1 MLNRSV
7 HRWISLPVVI
17 FMFFVTVTG
26 IVLSVQ
32 EIQGEGGRPEQRS
45 SALRPDDRV
54 LLGAALEAFPAA
66 QAALPELKLQRV
78 ELSVT
83 AAGPVAK
90 YFSSNRRAASVEA
103 DLVRNV
109 VKVVPPPQPSM
120 HGLFVTLH
128 SGKWFGMAGLVVVL
142 LCGVALAALSV
153 TGLLVYIDMYRRRN
167 DAGKSGLFW
176 S

>member
-78 ELSVT
+78 ELSPQLRV
-83 AAGPVAK
+83 
-90 YFSSNRRAASVEA
+90 RR
-103 DLVRNV
+103 
-109 VKVVPPPQPSM
+109 
-120 HGLFVTLH
+120 F
-128 SGKWFGMAGLVVVL
+128 FL
-142 LCGVALAALSV
+142 LCICSC
-153 TGLLVYIDMYRRRN
+153 R
-167 DAGKSGLFW
+167 DAS
-176 S
+176 